1 MTVINIGDLKHR
13 IAIAVES
20 NTADGN
26 GGFDTT
32 WAALGSC
39 WAKAASHSKVGV
51 SATQVNFNR
60 GELDHTERFVFSIR
74 QKQLFTLDTRLS
86 DKYRISHRS
95 QYFRVLGISQNMYNL
110 DFYDITAELWGA
122 TTQ

>member
-1 MTVINIGDLKHR
+1 MIINIGDLKHR
-13 IAIAVES
+13 ITIDVES
-20 NTADGN
+20 NAADGN

-32 WAALGSC
+32 WVALGSC

-51 SATQVNFNR
+51 YATQVNFNR

-74 QKQLFTLDTRLS
+74 QNQTFTLDTRLS
-86 DKYRISHRS
+86 DKYRIGHRS
-95 QYFRVLGISQNMYNL
+95 QFFRVLGISQNQYNL
-110 DFYDITAELWGA
+110 DFYDITAELLGA